1 MFFAL
6 RKKEACSL
14 HNYVQRSI
22 IEVDTSNPESPIA
35 RLEVV
40 IDGKVSYRHT
50 IKGSSIP
57 RPMTTELG
65 LFVPALRDMLLK
77 IGIKPNTWF

>member
-1 MFFAL
+1 
-6 RKKEACSL
+6 
-14 HNYVQRSI
+14 
-22 IEVDTSNPESPIA
+22 VDNSDPESPVA

-57 RPMTTELG
+57 RSTTEVG
-65 LFVPALRDMLLK
+65 VFVPVLRDMLVK
-77 IGIKPNTWF
+77 MGFKPTTWF

>member
-1 MFFAL
+1 
-6 RKKEACSL
+6 
-14 HNYVQRSI
+14 
-22 IEVDTSNPESPIA
+22 VDTSNPESPFA

-57 RPMTTELG
+57 RSTADLG
-65 LFVPALRDMLLK
+65 AFVPALRDMFLK
-77 IGIKPNTWF
+77 MGFKPTTWF